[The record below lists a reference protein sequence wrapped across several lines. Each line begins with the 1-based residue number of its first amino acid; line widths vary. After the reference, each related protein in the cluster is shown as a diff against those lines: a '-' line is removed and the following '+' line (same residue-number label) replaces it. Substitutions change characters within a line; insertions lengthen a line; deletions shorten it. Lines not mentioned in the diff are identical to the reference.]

1 MNLNRDRDNTRVS
14 IFDEGK
20 HRDSISP
27 DTRFYLSRMVIN
39 DLMRESRTRF
49 VILHLAPVLLAGVL
63 VAIYASPLAALDVVH
78 PEGILHVVVPLILIL
93 TQTLYTYSLEYLK
106 IFPHRL
112 FYAFDD
118 TNR

>member
-1 MNLNRDRDNTRVS
+1 MNLNTGIETTRVS

-20 HRDSISP
+20 HPRYRQIYA
-27 DTRFYLSRMVIN
+27 RFYLSRMVIN

-78 PEGILHVVVPLILIL
+78 PERILHVVVPLILIL

>member
-1 MNLNRDRDNTRVS
+1 
-14 IFDEGK
+14 
-20 HRDSISP
+20 
-27 DTRFYLSRMVIN
+27 MVVN

-49 VILHLAPVLLAGVL
+49 IILHLAPVLLAGVL

-93 TQTLYTYSLEYLK
+93 TQTLYIYSLEYLK
-106 IFPHRL
+106 IFPYRL
-112 FYAFDD
+112 SYALND